1 LRVRTSSGPSA
12 RRNLPAADP
21 AHKSHPAIEKL
32 VAGGRSAGHGDAV
45 GSGGVVL
52 TLHQAGKVIRRP
64 ERRGARK
71 RPRATGIETA
81 AWKRSSG
88 N

>member
-1 LRVRTSSGPSA
+1 MNA
-12 RRNLPAADP
+12 PAVPATDP

-52 TLHQAGKVIRRP
+52 TPHQAGKVIRRLR
-64 ERRGARK
+64 EESREVAEGHGHRDSGVEK
-71 RPRATGIETA
+71 ILGELTA
-81 AWKRSSG
+81 G
-88 N
+88 P